1 MPSTTQKTFSP
12 KASEITHAWRLVDAQ
27 GQTLGRLATQIAG
40 WLRGKHVPSFAEHM
54 DLGDFVVV
62 INARGIRVTG
72 NKANDKIYYR
82 HTGYPGG
89 IYATKFKDM
98 QAKHPGRALEL
109 GPLTAGRPR
118 RGCGSAVLLGVA
130 NAIVRPA
137 LVLLTL
143 PLTIVSLGLFLFVV
157 NGATVCLVGWLLPGM
172 KVDSFGDAMLAALV
186 IWIVSWAGEML
197 LGVGTRQTEAGA

>member
-1 MPSTTQKTFSP
+1 MPRFVLKFVIGALALWMSTKVVQGVG
-12 KASEITHAWRLVDAQ
+12 VD
-27 GQTLGRLATQIAG
+27 GTDTLILAA
-40 WLRGKHVPSFAEHM
+40 A
-54 DLGDFVVV
+54 
-62 INARGIRVTG
+62 
-72 NKANDKIYYR
+72 
-82 HTGYPGG
+82 
-89 IYATKFKDM
+89 
-98 QAKHPGRALEL
+98 
-109 GPLTAGRPR
+109 
-118 RGCGSAVLLGVA
+118 LLGIA

-197 LGVGTRQTEAGA
+197 LGVRTRQTEQGV